1 MSATRSARLAT
12 SRSCASVLSSCV
24 PKITGSFMV
33 HRLSLKCTV
42 RACVHAP
49 AWTRTGTPKHG
60 VLSPYET
67 NDRPSLPQVRPAG
80 LEPATSSFGGSR
92 SAPAELRALA
102 LSLPDS
108 NQRPRV
114 YQTRALPTELRDI
127 DHAPGGSRTPSL
139 RVRSPALC
147 PVELQAQHVWTRS
160 RTWDARLFGPPL
172 YRLSSPDE
180 SSRRDSN
187 PRPRGPEPRALPAAP
202 LLGENRSGREP
213 STSWYGAAEDD
224 RLLYP
229 APAGTAGLEPAPF
242 RVTGGR
248 AVRLRHAPVNH
259 ICSRRRRTRGR
270 PSRHQRESRPRQAR
284 RNEHPAAGG
293 TILLLHTHTDGVN
306 ERPPPPP
313 VPPPRPPH

>member
-92 SAPAELRALA
+92 SAPAELRALP

-172 YRLSSPDE
+172 YRLSYPDE

-202 LLGENRSGREP
+202 LLGGESERQGSNPREP
-213 STSWYGAAEDD
+213 H
-224 RLLYP
+224 LLAPP
-229 APAGTAGLEPAPF
+229 ADAGP
-242 RVTGGR
+242 
-248 AVRLRHAPVNH
+248 
-259 ICSRRRRTRGR
+259 
-270 PSRHQRESRPRQAR
+270 
-284 RNEHPAAGG
+284 
-293 TILLLHTHTDGVN
+293 
-306 ERPPPPP
+306 
-313 VPPPRPPH
+313 

>member
-139 RVRSPALC
+139 RVRSPALS
-147 PVELQAQHVWTRS
+147 PVELQAHGPGARITQWRRKDSNLQCPEGPRFYGPVRRSQPRVAARHHVWTRS

-172 YRLSSPDE
+172 YRLSYPDE

-202 LLGENRSGREP
+202 LLGDG
-213 STSWYGAAEDD
+213 
-224 RLLYP
+224 
-229 APAGTAGLEPAPF
+229 
-242 RVTGGR
+242 VTGG
-248 AVRLRHAPVNH
+248 N
-259 ICSRRRRTRGR
+259 RTRVPRFTASCSPLELRSQSQRWDSNPRR
-270 PSRHQRESRPRQAR
+270 PCGAGV
-284 RNEHPAAGG
+284 RN
-293 TILLLHTHTDGVN
+293 
-306 ERPPPPP
+306 RC
-313 VPPPRPPH
+313 R

>member
-1 MSATRSARLAT
+1 EVAVGHERDALRAARHVAQLRQGLVFMRAEDHRLVHGPPPL
-12 SRSCASVLSSCV
+12 SEMHRPSVWSCACRDSNRDAKARRSGRRVSADST
-24 PKITGSFMV
+24 TG
-33 HRLSLKCTV
+33 
-42 RACVHAP
+42 A
-49 AWTRTGTPKHG
+49 
-60 VLSPYET
+60 YET

-92 SAPAELRALA
+92 SAPAELRALP

-127 DHAPGGSRTPSL
+127 VKRLEGVEPPL

-172 YRLSSPDE
+172 YRLSYPDE

-187 PRPRGPEPRALPAAP
+187 PWPRGPEPRALPAAP
-202 LLGENRSGREP
+202 LLGGNRSGR
-213 STSWYGAAEDD
+213 D
-224 RLLYP
+224 R
-229 APAGTAGLEPAPF
+229 T
-242 RVTGGR
+242 
-248 AVRLRHAPVNH
+248 PVSH

-270 PSRHQRESRPRQAR
+270 PSGHQRESRPRQAR
-284 RNEHPAAGG
+284 R
-293 TILLLHTHTDGVN
+293 
-306 ERPPPPP
+306 
-313 VPPPRPPH
+313 

>member
-49 AWTRTGTPKHG
+49 ARTRTGTPKHG

-172 YRLSSPDE
+172 YRLSYPDE

-202 LLGENRSGREP
+202 LLGENRSGR
-213 STSWYGAAEDD
+213 D
-224 RLLYP
+224 RAFDLLVWGRRGRP
-229 APAGTAGLEPAPF
+229 APLPCSSGDGGTRTRTLP
-242 RVTGGR
+242 RD
-248 AVRLRHAPVNH
+248 
-259 ICSRRRRTRGR
+259 RRTRC
-270 PSRHQRESRPRQAR
+270 PVAPRPREPHLLAPPADAGPPVETPTGVASSSGPPERAPGR
-284 RNEHPAAGG
+284 RYDPAAA
-293 TILLLHTHTDGVN
+293 HTLRRLSMSALKTC
-306 ERPPPPP
+306 RPAW
-313 VPPPRPPH
+313 R

>member
-92 SAPAELRALA
+92 SAPAELRALP

-127 DHAPGGSRTPSL
+127 VTRLEGVEP
-139 RVRSPALC
+139 PASGF
-147 PVELQAQHVWTRS
+147 V
-160 RTWDARLFGPPL
+160 ARHSV
-172 YRLSSPDE
+172 RLSY
-180 SSRRDSN
+180 RRSMSG
-187 PRPRGPEPRALPAAP
+187 PGVEPGTRGS
-202 LLGENRSGREP
+202 SGRR
-213 STSWYGAAEDD
+213 STG
-224 RLLYP
+224 
-229 APAGTAGLEPAPF
+229 
-242 RVTGGR
+242 
-248 AVRLRHAPVNH
+248 
-259 ICSRRRRTRGR
+259 
-270 PSRHQRESRPRQAR
+270 
-284 RNEHPAAGG
+284 
-293 TILLLHTHTDGVN
+293 
-306 ERPPPPP
+306 
-313 VPPPRPPH
+313 